1 MSLRIEYVKAQYGW
15 IEMILHSED
24 ASFAIDISE
33 VYDPF
38 EDWFFMLERVYRHN
52 IPSLI
57 INPEG
62 RPYRIDIIFNVWK
75 DFVYEF
81 NLYDHHSN
89 QILFSCITT
98 REEIVE
104 QMYGQ
109 LMTFVRSDR
118 YDPKEY
124 EPHAENSHSCAF
136 PLKHY
141 RNEILE
147 NYLLGLDFYHA
158 MTFSKCLYCKQEI
171 VVKTI
176 DDMLQRA
183 YTLIDANP
191 AMTQLL
197 EDLYLDKYSVGITQ
211 ECSRLKKIS
220 YPRKSF
226 GRDYRDIQ
234 GTESGIFLG
243 FNENFTQL
251 EVVEV
256 MPHLF
261 TIHHIRGWKA
271 RFNTISHDEKMQWL
285 EDSFS
290 RFSPNLKGMSDFF
303 EVHYCEAMDDTKIAL
318 RLPNACVSENKAYA
332 FYPNTDAYPYFSCRI
347 NHNKNTYEML
357 KTIQLEL
364 CEPQKI
370 EEPLSSWLS
379 QSSVSMY
386 PDYGEV
392 CFWFDGTAGD
402 IDSFEEEFDFEHTYK
417 ELKEK
422 LKEWYGNKFDEI
434 TSSKNPDWD
443 SYNKEGR
450 ALHQELQEV
459 VKSKYIIAYYKSF
472 EETYGNVLWEDEEV
486 EAHV

>member
-1 MSLRIEYVKAQYGW
+1 MSLRIEYVKAHYGW

-109 LMTFVRSDR
+109 LMAFVRSDR

-158 MTFSKCLYCKQEI
+158 MTFSKCLYCNQEI

-183 YTLIDANP
+183 YALIDANS

-197 EDLYLDKYSVGITQ
+197 EDLYLDKYSIGITQ
-211 ECSRLKKIS
+211 EYSRLKKIERPHRS
-220 YPRKSF
+220 LNK
-226 GRDYRDIQ
+226 DYRDIQ

-261 TIHHIRGWKA
+261 TTHHIRGWKA
-271 RFNTISHDEKMQWL
+271 RFNTISHDEKMRWL
-285 EDSFS
+285 ESVFS
-290 RFSPNLKGMSDFF
+290 RFSSNLKGMSDFF
-303 EVHYCEAMDDTKIAL
+303 EVHYSEAMDDTTILLK
-318 RLPNACVSENKAYA
+318 LPNEHISENRADA
-332 FYPNTDAYPYFSCRI
+332 FYPNTNEYPYFSCSIDHER
-347 NHNKNTYEML
+347 KNGML
-357 KTIQLEL
+357 KKIHLQLCDPE
-364 CEPQKI
+364 ETQ
-370 EEPLSSWLS
+370 EPLSHWLS
-379 QSSVSMY
+379 QNTVSMY
-386 PDYGEV
+386 PDHGEV

-402 IDSFEEEFDFEHTYK
+402 IESFEEEFDFEHTYK

-459 VKSKYIIAYYKSF
+459 VKSKYILAYYKSF
-472 EETYGNVLWEDEEV
+472 EETHGGNPLLVDKE
-486 EAHV
+486 